1 MSRLRIDTVTKKH
14 KNALTAIHIKNR
26 FDLYNASKYLK
37 RENLNVPMD
46 SWIVVHENGILEILN
61 EIEFDNKYN
70 LLFNTFLEFKSID
83 H

>member
-1 MSRLRIDTVTKKH
+1 MSRLRVDTVTKKH

-37 RENLNVPMD
+37 KENLNVPIN
-46 SWIVVHENGILEILN
+46 SWIVVHGDVIEILD
-61 EIEFDNKYN
+61 EIEFDDKYN
-70 LLFNTFLEFKSID
+70 LVFSTFLEFKSID